1 LDKGLLG
8 TITKVFKPQVP
19 LWACELT
26 AKHIIIAG
34 VNSRRTQVAQ
44 KWMSSL
50 PTGDG
55 IGAMQSFIRDVLNQ
69 VEFRG
74 SEIVLVVPDE
84 TARIA
89 FVTAESL
96 SKNTEE
102 QESFIRWKLKKTIP
116 FDVDTAQIA
125 FSVLGPHRNG
135 SGTDLLVALSP
146 RSAVEEYE
154 KTFDAMDIH
163 AGMILPSTLA
173 ALNLVTAPVGDAL
186 FLKIGPDSMTTTIFQ
201 NRRVQ
206 FYRRVTDVSAYD
218 AVYPTVMYYQDKLG
232 GQRLDHIYVC
242 GYDTDL
248 RYSLDE
254 IQQKLGVTP
263 QRIDPKGIDDIFKP
277 SLGAVH
283 LKAEATV

>member
-1 LDKGLLG
+1 MDKGLLG

-26 AKHIIIAG
+26 AKHIIVAG

-50 PTGDG
+50 PTADG

-69 VEFRG
+69 AGFKG

-96 SKNTEE
+96 SNNAEE

-135 SGTDLLVALSP
+135 PGTDLLVALSP
-146 RSAVEEYE
+146 RSTVEEYE

-186 FLKIGPDSMTTTIFQ
+186 FLKIGPDCMTTTIFQ

-218 AVYPTVMYYQDKLG
+218 AVYPTVMYYQDKLS
-232 GQRLDHIYVC
+232 GQKLDHLYVC

-248 RYSLDE
+248 RYSLEE
-254 IQQKLGVTP
+254 IQQKLGVVP
-263 QRIDPKGIDDIFKP
+263 QRIDPKSIDDIFKP

-283 LKAEATV
+283 LKAEATT

>member
-1 LDKGLLG
+1 
-8 TITKVFKPQVP
+8 
-19 LWACELT
+19 
-26 AKHIIIAG
+26 
-34 VNSRRTQVAQ
+34 
-44 KWMSSL
+44 
-50 PTGDG
+50 
-55 IGAMQSFIRDVLNQ
+55 
-69 VEFRG
+69 
-74 SEIVLVVPDE
+74 
-84 TARIA
+84 
-89 FVTAESL
+89 
-96 SKNTEE
+96 
-102 QESFIRWKLKKTIP
+102 
-116 FDVDTAQIA
+116 
-125 FSVLGPHRNG
+125 
-135 SGTDLLVALSP
+135 
-146 RSAVEEYE
+146 
-154 KTFDAMDIH
+154 
-163 AGMILPSTLA
+163 
-173 ALNLVTAPVGDAL
+173 
-186 FLKIGPDSMTTTIFQ
+186 MTTTIFQ